1 VEELF
6 DRLREFSRK
15 NPELAGRLFKAVQGG
30 YKRGRR
36 KVYDSMRVRGS
47 YSLPP
52 RFRPYFIC
60 KEYAFSKGWISKPSN
75 SEFAAFCIRTVIQ
88 NLLRRRREEEEEIA
102 RKGGEESGEEF
113 RSRTRFSVPNQI
125 SVLNFGPKSTQRFQ
139 DRKGCFRTVKSKQ
152 MFVVVQVAYFR
163 SQKQVVRVAG
173 SLR

>member
-1 VEELF
+1 MEELF

-102 RKGGEESGEEF
+102 RKGREESGEEF

-125 SVLNFGPKSTQRFQ
+125 HAFGPIQSHSCRTVR
-139 DRKGCFRTVKSKQ
+139 FRTVGRRRGGFRDRRIRSATVLGPLK
-152 MFVVVQVAYFR
+152 VAEER
-163 SQKQVVRVAG
+163 
-173 SLR
+173 